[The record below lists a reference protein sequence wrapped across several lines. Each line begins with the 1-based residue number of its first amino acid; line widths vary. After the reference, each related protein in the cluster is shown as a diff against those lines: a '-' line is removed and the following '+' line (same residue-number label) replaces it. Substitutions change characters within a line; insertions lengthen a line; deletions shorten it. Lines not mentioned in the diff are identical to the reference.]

1 MRKIKL
7 KLEACEIKIII
18 NCLNEMR
25 NKLISEKRDPEA
37 INELILKCIDVL
49 ENNLLELIRNGQ
61 FFLLDKFRHLL
72 KKSGF

>member
-1 MRKIKL
+1 
-7 KLEACEIKIII
+7 
-18 NCLNEMR
+18 MR

-37 INELILKCIDVL
+37 INELILKFIDVL